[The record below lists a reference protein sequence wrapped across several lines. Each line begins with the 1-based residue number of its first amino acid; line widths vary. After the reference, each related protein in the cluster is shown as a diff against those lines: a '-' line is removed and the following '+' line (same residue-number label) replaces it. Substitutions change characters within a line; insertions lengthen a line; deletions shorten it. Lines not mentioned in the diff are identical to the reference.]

1 MRENR
6 SKGKYQW
13 DGLVQIFHE
22 RIVVVGIS
30 QRQQWFGTSWCLCQV
45 SQSIMNMAMFAFD
58 QEKFAGS
65 VSKDPKRLILIS
77 TPFWAIDPKFHTVI
91 ED

>member
-1 MRENR
+1 
-6 SKGKYQW
+6 
-13 DGLVQIFHE
+13 
-22 RIVVVGIS
+22 
-30 QRQQWFGTSWCLCQV
+30 
-45 SQSIMNMAMFAFD
+45 MNMAMFAFD

-91 ED
+91 EDWGEATSHATCLTAEEQVGVAFWFG